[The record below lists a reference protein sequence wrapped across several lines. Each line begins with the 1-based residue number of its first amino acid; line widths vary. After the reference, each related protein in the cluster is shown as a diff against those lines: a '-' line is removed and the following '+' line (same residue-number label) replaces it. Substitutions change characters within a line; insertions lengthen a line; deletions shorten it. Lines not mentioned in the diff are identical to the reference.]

1 MTAAVQAPEPT
12 MAAFGG
18 LGTPEIIIIVLVIL
32 LLFGGRKLPEMA
44 RGTGRALRIFKS
56 ETKGLMHDDDED
68 DEDSTSGT
76 QTRQA
81 QQPPQ
86 AQHAAAAAAA
96 VDPARV
102 RPGDAAT
109 SGLVLRPAAADAH
122 REVTWPRRA
131 RLHPSS

>member
-18 LGTPEIIIIVLVIL
+18 LGTPELIIIVLVIL

-81 QQPPQ
+81 S
-86 AQHAAAAAAA
+86 AGRK
-96 VDPARV
+96 VKV
-102 RPGDAAT
+102 KVKVK
-109 SGLVLRPAAADAH
+109 VLGA
-122 REVTWPRRA
+122 
-131 RLHPSS
+131 